1 MVYEWLRKHK
11 KIFFG
16 VQIVY
21 RVLKRDTEFINTITN
36 WGNEPDYVRIVH
48 NGDKNSGS
56 TVYIITEQGHGYGF
70 FAEFRCLLEK
80 LLFADLHGFIPYI
93 SWSKSYL
100 YYDETINLETNN
112 VFNYYFEMNNEVI
125 NPFESENIIFS
136 RGCDCEYIERKYDA
150 LGYNQSWKFEQ
161 QLAFMF
167 NKYIAIKK
175 DIISEFNESID
186 KMFMNNKVLGVH
198 YRGTDFKIGYNNHP
212 TAVRLEQTIKAIKEA
227 MIGRE
232 FKLIFLATD
241 EKGVYDI
248 LYSEFGNKVVW
259 FDDTYRGEDSKSI
272 AFSDENREY
281 HHYKLGKEVLRDA
294 YTLSKCEGLIAGMS
308 QVSFGAR
315 IFKIRRNE
323 VYSYCNIIDNGI
335 NKNNKMFIA
344 PK

>member
-1 MVYEWLRKHK
+1 MK
-11 KIFFG
+11 KS
-16 VQIVY
+16 
-21 RVLKRDTEFINTITN
+21 T
-36 WGNEPDYVRIVH
+36 YVWILA
-48 NGDKNSGS
+48 
-56 TVYIITEQGHGYGF
+56 I
-70 FAEFRCLLEK
+70 
-80 LLFADLHGFIPYI
+80 
-93 SWSKSYL
+93 
-100 YYDETINLETNN
+100 
-112 VFNYYFEMNNEVI
+112 
-125 NPFESENIIFS
+125 
-136 RGCDCEYIERKYDA
+136 
-150 LGYNQSWKFEQ
+150 YN
-161 QLAFMF
+161 
-167 NKYIAIKK
+167 
-175 DIISEFNESID
+175 
-186 KMFMNNKVLGVH
+186 
-198 YRGTDFKIGYNNHP
+198 KIGYNNHP

-315 IFKIRRNE
+315 IFKISRNE